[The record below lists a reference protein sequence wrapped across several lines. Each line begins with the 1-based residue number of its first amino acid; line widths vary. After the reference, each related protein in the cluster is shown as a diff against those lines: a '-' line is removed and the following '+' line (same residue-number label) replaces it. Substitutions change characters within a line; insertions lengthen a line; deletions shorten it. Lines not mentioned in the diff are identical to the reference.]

1 MLSAAARRESR
12 RSHRNQAGNALE
24 SLVGV
29 RTRQIQRKLRSVT
42 TLPEAGAAGEA
53 LEE

>member
-1 MLSAAARRESR
+1 MKRSARRWSR
-12 RSHRNQAGNALE
+12 HRRASIRRGNALE

-42 TLPEAGAAGEA
+42 TLPEGAAGEA